1 MRGNRTVKGTIK
13 ASRRVLIVSG
23 IVLCALST
31 LSFQDKPR
39 ESVTVTAVEVPVR
52 VFDKNGF
59 VSGLTKEDFEV
70 FENGVKQEI
79 TGFEAVSR
87 TISPIQNATP
97 DAIPRPPRKRNFLLI
112 FNVFDYTPQVG
123 EAIDYLFQKI
133 LRPEDR
139 LMILVEDKFFSL
151 QTGHSLAEVAADLKK
166 TLTRYKVISRREIGK
181 AFADLDRAAGVA
193 VSGISED
200 PGDSGD
206 PGNSGEFG
214 DSGGSGESGNPVM
227 DIARFY
233 DLYMQVW
240 LDYRKRLLDF
250 DLDLYRGIAKRMQK
264 LDGDKW
270 AICFQQRDLFP
281 QFKSQGRLERA
292 LDRLVESGGMM
303 QQLVESKKSEIR
315 RSQDLGKSHSAEL
328 IRSLFTEANITFH
341 LLIMK
346 SIGAAA
352 SNESRDLELRDVQP
366 DYEDALRRISTATGG
381 LTIFSNRA
389 IDTLKAAAVKEDQ
402 YYLLVYQSN
411 AASANKE
418 SAIDVRVRRTEA
430 EVIALKKRVKPSSVP
445 IAVSGFVVKGKRV
458 EYDVIGGGR
467 LELGGWNT
475 GKIAIRVTAFNAKS
489 IKVFDEAKRFDLMA
503 DSIHLSLDLRNLSA
517 GDYFVIIEA
526 VDLVT
531 GDKDV
536 FSRAMVF

>member
-1 MRGNRTVKGTIK
+1 MRGNRTVKRSIK
-13 ASRRVLIVSG
+13 ASRRVWIVSG

-39 ESVTVTAVEVPVR
+39 ESVTVTAVEIPVR

-70 FENGVKQEI
+70 FENGLKQEI
-79 TGFEAVSR
+79 TDFEAVSR
-87 TISPIQNATP
+87 TISPIQVATP
-97 DAIPRPPRKRNFLLI
+97 DAIPQVPRKRNFLLI

-123 EAIDYLFQKI
+123 EAIDHLFQKI

-151 QTGHSLAEVAADLKK
+151 QTRHSLAEVAADLKK

-193 VSGISED
+193 VSGISGD

-250 DLDLYRGIAKRMQK
+250 DLDLYRAIAKRMQK
-264 LDGDKW
+264 LEGDKW
-270 AICFQQRDLFP
+270 ALCFQQRDLFP
-281 QFKSQGRLERA
+281 QLKSQSRLERA
-292 LDRLVESGGMM
+292 LDRLVESGGTI

-328 IRSLFTEANITFH
+328 IRGVFTEANITFH

-366 DYEDALRRISTATGG
+366 DYEDALRRISAATGG
-381 LTIFSNRA
+381 LTIFSNRV
-389 IDTLKAAAVKEDQ
+389 IDTLKAAVVKEDQ

-411 AASANKE
+411 AASANKGG
-418 SAIDVRVRRTEA
+418 AIDVRVRRPEA
-430 EVIALKKRVKPSSVP
+430 EVIALKKRVEPSSVP
-445 IAVSGFVVKGKRV
+445 IVVSGFVVKGKRV

-503 DSIHLSLDLRNLSA
+503 DSIHLSLDLRDLRA
-517 GDYFVIIEA
+517 GDYFLVIEA

-536 FSRAMVF
+536 FSRAVLF